1 MKKNIILSLAL
12 LAVLASGAS
21 AASRQADILELP
33 TYVVDAPPYS
43 SGARAVYTSLQAMKL
58 QAAVPATISI
68 ELPALNT
75 RVTQTT
81 PALKSARLAK
91 N

>member
-1 MKKNIILSLAL
+1 MKKNLLLSLAL
-12 LAVLASGAS
+12 LAALASGAS
-21 AASRQADILELP
+21 AASNQSDVVELP

-43 SGARAVYTSLQAMKL
+43 SGVRAVYTSLQAMKL
-58 QAAVPATISI
+58 QATAPAAITI

-75 RVTQTT
+75 RVVQAT